1 VRKVV
6 FLSVAVSLLLLA
18 SATAG
23 VEVKPYGFILV
34 NVGINDVVGTDI
46 PVSAGIADTTTKTN
60 FLITPR
66 QTRFGLKMSS
76 ELEDWDLAGG
86 IELDFWGLKG
96 SGANGL
102 AMQSAPRLRR
112 AYLKMTRDNLTFL
125 VGQEWSIFA
134 PLSPASLAHVSIPG
148 FSSCGNLW
156 NRFPQIRFEHSHDI
170 GENGSVLFQWAAIRP
185 IGADAATATRTQ
197 GEAFGAGEYSGL
209 PFFQGR
215 ASANFNSNVS
225 IGLSGHYGQEDWA
238 EAHSLV
244 IIPFGPI
251 GYHEDKTTTAAG
263 AVDFKAK
270 AGIFGLSGEWF
281 MGSNLAMLF
290 SNAHVY
296 NEFDAATN
304 TLKVKGVEATGGW
317 GQLSVK
323 PQNTNLIFNTGVGTE
338 ILKEEH
344 VDSLITVSRSQ
355 LWKNLTFFA
364 NIMAN
369 PMSNVT
375 VAFEYGYL
383 KTTYKYWDA
392 AATPA
397 ALAESDADNS
407 NFNLAFKFDF

>member
-1 VRKVV
+1 MRKAV
-6 FLSVAVSLLLLA
+6 FLSIAIALMLVVNA
-18 SATAG
+18 SAG
-23 VEVKPYGFILV
+23 VDVKPYGFILV
-34 NVGINDVVGTDI
+34 NVGINDVLGTDI
-46 PVSAGIADTTTKTN
+46 PVSAGIADTTTRTN

-76 ELEDWDLAGG
+76 ELEDWEIGG
-86 IELDFWGLKG
+86 QIELDFWGLKG

-112 AYLKMTRDNLTFL
+112 AYLKMMRENLTFL

-156 NRFPQIRFEHSHDI
+156 NRFPQIRFEHKHDV

-197 GEAFGAGEYSGL
+197 GETFGAGEYSGM

-215 ASANFNSNVS
+215 VSASFDNNVT
-225 IGLSGHYGQEDWA
+225 IGFSGHYGQEDWDKA
-238 EAHSLV
+238 YPTL
-244 IIPFGPI
+244 

-281 MGSNLAMLF
+281 MGSNLRMLF
-290 SNAHVY
+290 SNAHVWT
-296 NEFDAATN
+296 EFDAVSGKN
-304 TLKVKGVEATGGW
+304 KVKGVEANGGW
-317 GQLSVK
+317 GQISLK
-323 PQNTNLIFNTGVGTE
+323 PQNTNLTFNTGVGTE

-344 VDSLITVSRSQ
+344 VDSLAAAGAAQ

>member
-1 VRKVV
+1 
-6 FLSVAVSLLLLA
+6 
-18 SATAG
+18 
-23 VEVKPYGFILV
+23 
-34 NVGINDVVGTDI
+34 
-46 PVSAGIADTTTKTN
+46 
-60 FLITPR
+60 
-66 QTRFGLKMSS
+66 M
-76 ELEDWDLAGG
+76 
-86 IELDFWGLKG
+86 
-96 SGANGL
+96 
-102 AMQSAPRLRR
+102 
-112 AYLKMTRDNLTFL
+112 
-125 VGQEWSIFA
+125 
-134 PLSPASLAHVSIPG
+134 
-148 FSSCGNLW
+148 
-156 NRFPQIRFEHSHDI
+156 PQIRFEHKHDV
-170 GENGSVLFQWAAIRP
+170 GENGSVLFQWALLRP
-185 IGADAATATRTQ
+185 LGADAPTGTSRTQ
-197 GEAFGAGEYSGL
+197 GEAFGAGEYSGM

-215 ASANFNSNVS
+215 VSASFDNNVT
-225 IGLSGHYGQEDWA
+225 IGFSGHYGQEDWDKA
-238 EAHSLV
+238 YPTL
-244 IIPFGPI
+244 

-369 PMSNVT
+369 PMDNVT

-392 AATPA
+392 TAA

>member
-1 VRKVV
+1 VRKIVY
-6 FLSVAVSLLLLA
+6 LSVAIFVLLLA
-18 SATAG
+18 NATAG

-46 PVSAGIADTTTKTN
+46 PVSAGIADTTTRTN

-76 ELEDWDLAGG
+76 ELEDWDLAGV

-112 AYLKMTRDNLTFL
+112 AFLKMTKDNLTFL

-134 PLSPASLAHVSIPG
+134 PLSPNSLAHVSIPG

-156 NRFPQIRFEHSHDI
+156 NRFPQIRFEHKHDV
-170 GENGSVLFQWAAIRP
+170 GENKSVLFQWALIRP
-185 IGADAATATRTQ
+185 IGADVAASPGSQ
-197 GEAFGAGEYSGL
+197 GEAFGAGEYSAM

-215 ASANFNSNVS
+215 VSANFNNNVS
-225 IGLSGHYGQEDWA
+225 IGLSGHYGQEDWDKA
-238 EAHSLV
+238 Y
-244 IIPFGPI
+244 PTMN
-251 GYHEDKTTTAAG
+251 YHEDKTTTAAG
-263 AVDFKAK
+263 AVDFEAK
-270 AGIFGLSGEWF
+270 AGAFGLSGEWF
-281 MGSNLAMLF
+281 TGSNLRMLF
-290 SNAHVY
+290 SNAHVRT
-296 NEFDAATN
+296 EFDAASGKN
-304 TLKVKGVEATGGW
+304 KVKGVEANGGW
-317 GQLSVK
+317 GQLAFK
-323 PQNTNLIFNTGVGTE
+323 PQGTNLSFNTGAGTE

-344 VDSLITVSRSQ
+344 VDSLAAGGAPQ

-364 NIMAN
+364 NIMTT

-375 VAFEYGYL
+375 IAFEYGYL
-383 KTTYKYWDA
+383 KSTYKYWN
-392 AATPA
+392 ATAA